1 MTRMSAWRALLLASA
16 RVETRDVISH
26 FSARLL
32 VGEGWLAVLSLALV
46 SLASFVFAVSELGR
60 WGPQPLLHYIRWYVE
75 LGSAFL
81 VLGSMARL
89 VEHVAPQRSLARL
102 PYLAPLSQA
111 RLHGPPLA
119 AATVANLV
127 HFTVAVLPALIIIG
141 VRSGAG
147 SAFYLRLAPVAG
159 AISLS
164 AALLAALLA
173 LPIAFACTRLH
184 RRWRGVP
191 GSFSGAM
198 VLPPLSLPLMWFLP
212 HLVPPVPFPTGP
224 VTPFSA
230 AAEVLTAAIMDEP
243 TVAGAYLAAIVFGLA
258 LAFCAVYRQ
267 VRVPLEAYAQR
278 ALHRVRRVSL
288 RPLVLLRA
296 ELAARLPLFLVA
308 GAATGVLAGYAFAP
322 HPERTAGPPPLLN
335 LAVLIAWDLLAVFL
349 VLPCTFVF
357 ASDVRP
363 RLSGPLGHP
372 VAFMLLRTSPYARS
386 VYHLQLY
393 LGLMARTTLQI
404 LLSVFV
410 CGGILGWGT
419 EFRQLLRY
427 LPLLFSIMVIP
438 ATVLW
443 QAVDLLSFG
452 PRGQAHG
459 SWLVWYLVWMVA
471 VAWLFQSTGLLHAT
485 TIPVLVLRVVGLSV
499 AHGAMAGAM
508 LVWGVWRL
516 ERMDWL

>member
-1 MTRMSAWRALLLASA
+1 MSAWRAMLLARA
-16 RVETRDVISH
+16 RVETRDV
-26 FSARLL
+26 FSYLRAQLL

-46 SLASFVFAVSELGR
+46 SLASFVIAVSELGR

-89 VEHVAPQRSLARL
+89 LEHVAPQRSLARL

-111 RLHGPPLA
+111 SLHGPPLA

-127 HFTVAVLPALIIIG
+127 HFTVAMLPALIIIG
-141 VRSGAG
+141 IRSGAG
-147 SAFYLRLAPVAG
+147 SAFYLRLPLVAG
-159 AISLS
+159 AISLG
-164 AALLAALLA
+164 AALLGALLA
-173 LPIAFACTRLH
+173 FPIALACTRLH
-184 RRWRGVP
+184 RRWRGVA
-191 GSFSGAM
+191 GSFSGM
-198 VLPPLSLPLMWFLP
+198 MGLPLPLLPLMWFLP
-212 HLVPPVPFPTGP
+212 HLVPPAPFPTGP

-230 AAEVLTAAIMDEP
+230 AGEVLTAAVMNEP

-258 LAFCAVYRQ
+258 LAFCAVYGR

-308 GAATGVLAGYAFAP
+308 GAATGVLAGYTFAP
-322 HPERTAGPPPLLN
+322 PAGPPPLLR
-335 LAVLIAWDLLAVFL
+335 LAVLIVWDLFAVFL
-349 VLPCTFVF
+349 VLPYTLVF

-404 LLSVFV
+404 LLSVLV
-410 CGGILGWGT
+410 CGGVLGWGT

-427 LPLLFSIMVIP
+427 LPLLFSTMVIP

-471 VAWLFQSTGLLHAT
+471 VLWLFLMSIGLLHAT